1 MNRKRRRQNFCR
13 QRLQAQKHSHR
24 SNSRGVSAFSFFY
37 AGVVAESADK
47 SVFNVTELLAAAADG
62 GKIAVAAGFGQTVQN
77 LCKTLVK
84 YAECDAVAQ

>member
-24 SNSRGVSAFSFFY
+24 SNSRGVSAFGFY

-84 YAECDAVAQ
+84 YAECNAVAQ

>member
-1 MNRKRRRQNFCR
+1 MNRKKTAAEF
-13 QRLQAQKHSHR
+13 LPPKTADQKALTPKQKP
-24 SNSRGVSAFSFFY
+24 GCECFFVFY
-37 AGVVAESADK
+37 AGDAAESADK
-47 SVFNVTELLAAAADG
+47 SVFNVTELLTAAADG

>member
-1 MNRKRRRQNFCR
+1 MNRKKTAAEF
-13 QRLQAQKHSHR
+13 LPPKTADPKALTPKQKPR
-24 SNSRGVSAFSFFY
+24 CERFFDFY